1 MAIST
6 TIADAIDNAEARAL
20 ATNGPHGINV
30 VPISMAK
37 VNTDSIWLFDF
48 FMNKTVNNVQA
59 NPEVALSAWTGL
71 TGVQVKAT
79 ASYVT
84 EGPEFEEAV
93 AWVHEQNPDR
103 VTKGLLILTPTEILD
118 VSPGGAFTPDELAID

>member
-1 MAIST
+1 MARVT
-6 TIADAIDNAEARAL
+6 DDA
-20 ATNGPHGINV
+20 V
-30 VPISMAK
+30 
-37 VNTDSIWLFDF
+37 WLFDF
-48 FMNKTVNNVQA
+48 FMNKTVTNVQV

-84 EGPEFEEAV
+84 EGPEFDEAV
-93 AWVHEQNPDR
+93 TWVNEQNPDR